1 MQTQMSNIKPLSVKP
16 YIKRNKQYDY
26 NNNRKLCLCNLNARC
41 RIMHFHYGCTH
52 NHHCRQSKKVVD

>member
-26 NNNRKLCLCNLNARC
+26 NNNRRFSLCNFDACNSILLL
-41 RIMHFHYGCTH
+41 H
-52 NHHCRQSKKVVD
+52 NSSTYHHTARQSKKVVD